1 MDEFDVIVVGAGP
14 AGCSA
19 AITLTTLGARVL
31 LLEEKRM
38 PRPKLCGEFVTPE
51 CLPTLR
57 RLGVLEAMID
67 AGAQRISK
75 VRVVTAS
82 GRTVESKVPDISPTQ
97 EAAISLSRARFDQVL
112 FERAA
117 EIGVACMDG
126 TAVKQRLSD
135 GKRTIGVEAVSLPS
149 GSAVRFRSA
158 FVLDGSGRNSR
169 LVVGQH
175 ERIGGLKGYRLY
187 AMEAHLSGVPDLDDQ
202 LDLCFFPGGY
212 GGLSRIED
220 GLVNICFIL
229 GEKVL
234 RDARSDPKAILQR
247 TMCANQTARD
257 RLRTAEVEGAW
268 LTVGPLTFGRTRL
281 GGDGVIAI
289 GDAGGMID
297 PFTGTGIQ
305 MALRTGELAA
315 EAVSRSVGTEE
326 AIGCYGELYRR
337 EFSDRLTAANWL
349 RGIVSSPAAANFT
362 VGVLSRVPWLARRV
376 FKATRAGGGAE
387 KTE

>member
-1 MDEFDVIVVGAGP
+1 MAQSRCCEGSRGMSFSVSRGAQASIMLKLGGCSLIACCSLLTCKGQFVDEFDVIVVGAGP

-175 ERIGGLKGYRLY
+175 ERIGGLKGYRL
-187 AMEAHLSGVPDLDDQ
+187 
-202 LDLCFFPGGY
+202 
-212 GGLSRIED
+212 
-220 GLVNICFIL
+220 
-229 GEKVL
+229 
-234 RDARSDPKAILQR
+234 
-247 TMCANQTARD
+247 
-257 RLRTAEVEGAW
+257 
-268 LTVGPLTFGRTRL
+268 
-281 GGDGVIAI
+281 
-289 GDAGGMID
+289 
-297 PFTGTGIQ
+297 
-305 MALRTGELAA
+305 
-315 EAVSRSVGTEE
+315 
-326 AIGCYGELYRR
+326 
-337 EFSDRLTAANWL
+337 
-349 RGIVSSPAAANFT
+349 
-362 VGVLSRVPWLARRV
+362 
-376 FKATRAGGGAE
+376 
-387 KTE
+387 